1 MNNDSTISTL
11 NDLIETSK
19 DGEKGFAKA
28 AEETK
33 DSQLRSLFSEGSTRC
48 ASSVRELQDLVR
60 SLGGDPEK
68 SGSALAAM
76 HRGWLDVKSAVTG
89 RDDKAILNECE
100 RGEDVA
106 KARYAKALRE
116 DLPANVRA
124 VVERQNA
131 GVLANHDRVRA
142 LRDAAK

>member
-33 DSQLRSLFSEGSTRC
+33 NSELKMLFGQASTRC
-48 ASSVRELQDLVR
+48 AESARELQEHVR
-60 SLGGDPEK
+60 RLGGDPEK
-68 SGSALAAM
+68 TGSAMGAM
-76 HRGWLDVKSAVTG
+76 HRGWLDVKAAVTG
-89 RDDKAILNECE
+89 RDDKGILNECE
-100 RGEDVA
+100 RGEDAA

-116 DLPANVRA
+116 DLPADIRT

-131 GVLANHDRVRA
+131 GVVANHDRVKA
-142 LRDAAK
+142 LRDAAH